1 MRTSA
6 GTDVGAGS
14 LLRLLSWGLFFCKNR
29 RPIELLENALRCL
42 GRGTSL
48 VEIFDDAA
56 VDTEAL
62 ELVEY
67 VLSRQ
72 PKDASDDDDDDTV
85 DITLSRLDFGPYT
98 EALDLGR

>member
-1 MRTSA
+1 MGTSA

-14 LLRLLSWGLFFCKNR
+14 LLRLLSWGLFFCRNR

-48 VEIFDDAA
+48 VESLDDAA

-72 PKDASDDDDDDTV
+72 PKDASDDDDTV
-85 DITLSRLDFGPYT
+85 EITLSRLDFGPYT
-98 EALDLGR
+98 EALDLSR